1 MKLYGLPYSITSV
14 CCMSNTPLESFTDPI
29 YAVPLAVAVHD
40 LDFWAPFAEHIFALD
55 LISHST
61 KFIFLTR

>member
-1 MKLYGLPYSITSV
+1 
-14 CCMSNTPLESFTDPI
+14 MSNTPLESFTDPI